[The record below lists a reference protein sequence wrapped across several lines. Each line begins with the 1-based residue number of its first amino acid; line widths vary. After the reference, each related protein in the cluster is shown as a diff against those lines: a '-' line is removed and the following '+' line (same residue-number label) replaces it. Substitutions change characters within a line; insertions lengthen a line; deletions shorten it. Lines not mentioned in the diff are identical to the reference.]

1 MGLQVR
7 LERAKTN
14 LHPGLIA
21 QVWRTTAPNDR
32 HEEAPGWLGASSKL
46 MQAAHDGV
54 ISLGTFYR
62 LIGGNLEG
70 VLDFG
75 FEQVPR
81 VRDLKERERNMILGT
96 ASSGASHGGRRDV

>member
-1 MGLQVR
+1 
-7 LERAKTN
+7 
-14 LHPGLIA
+14 
-21 QVWRTTAPNDR
+21 
-32 HEEAPGWLGASSKL
+32 

-81 VRDLKERERNMILGT
+81 VRDFKERERNMILGT